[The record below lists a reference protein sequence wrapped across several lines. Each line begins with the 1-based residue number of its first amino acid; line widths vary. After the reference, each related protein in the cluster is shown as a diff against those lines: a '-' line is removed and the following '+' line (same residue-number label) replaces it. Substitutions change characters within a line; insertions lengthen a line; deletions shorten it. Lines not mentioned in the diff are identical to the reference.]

1 VWPRNRRIAFTADEL
16 LSLGLANTTSQ
27 LRSAISSPV
36 LRLGAGTATATATVD
51 FDRVKSAMKPADTT
65 RNWLLGSLVSG
76 THNVSVSVSIQ
87 STNNTMI
94 VHPTSVSV
102 GGISISG
109 QPLAFLIRS
118 IIIPNYP
125 DAVVDKPFVLYP
137 TISSVEVTPQLV
149 IVKAR

>member
-1 VWPRNRRIAFTADEL
+1 
-16 LSLGLANTTSQ
+16 
-27 LRSAISSPV
+27 
-36 LRLGAGTATATATVD
+36 
-51 FDRVKSAMKPADTT
+51 
-65 RNWLLGSLVSG
+65 
-76 THNVSVSVSIQ
+76 
-87 STNNTMI
+87 MI